1 MSRQS
6 LQVLSSRKVCN
17 GSSNEVPL
25 QDQDVFY
32 HNENGERAGRGEAR
46 SRKTRQVAEILG

>member
-17 GSSNEVPL
+17 GSSNEVSL

-32 HNENGERAGRGEAR
+32 HNEIGERAGRGEAR
-46 SRKTRQVAEILG
+46 SRKTR